1 MQTDQHNWTR
11 FILRIPVKSEKKL
24 LFEAWATPAG
34 LESWFLRK
42 AEFTNQHGMVNKND
56 YLKKGDQYYWLWHGW
71 ADDTFEKG
79 TVMESNGKDLF
90 KFSFGK
96 AGNVTVTLKEEQGEN
111 IVELLQD
118 EIPTDDK
125 SIEYYHLGCMKG
137 WLFYLVNLK
146 SILEGGL
153 DLRNRKVELTNVVN
167 S

>member
-1 MQTDQHNWTR
+1 MSDFNWTT
-11 FILRIPVKSEKKL
+11 FTTRIPVNAPVEKL
-24 LFEAWATPAG
+24 YWCWATREG
-34 LESWFLRK
+34 IEFWFLRMSEYK
-42 AEFTNQHGMVNKND
+42 TPS
-56 YLKKGDQYYWLWHGW
+56 GDLRKDNEPVQTGDSYRWRWYGW
-71 ADDTFEKG
+71 PDEVTEEGVILDCNA
-79 TVMESNGKDLF
+79 KDFF